1 MMIQNKVV
9 VITGGCG
16 QIGYAAAKRFAT
28 DGTTVVALVRK
39 NLEDAELMLRK
50 LPNQNLNHKAILASV
65 IDTDSIKSAVQQV
78 NDAFGRCD
86 ILINAA
92 GVNKVVT
99 VNQIEDFSDEIFDS
113 IVDTNLKG
121 TFVCVRE
128 FLPLLKKDK
137 GLIINIS
144 SLSAYSGK
152 NINLAYAASKA
163 GVNSLTK
170 SLAVGLAPD
179 VRVVGIAPGYL
190 EKATSGINKHPDFN
204 AKIAHEIPLKRVATG
219 DDIADVI
226 MSLVDGMSYITG
238 ETIKVDGGRSA

>member
-1 MMIQNKVV
+1 MHKNKVA

-16 QIGYAAAKRFAT
+16 QIGYSAAKRLAT
-28 DGTTVVALVRK
+28 DDITVVVLVRK
-39 NLEDAELMLRK
+39 NLQEANELLTK
-50 LPNQNLNHKAILASV
+50 LPNQQLNHTAILASV
-65 IDTDSIKSAVQQV
+65 IDTAQIKVAAQQV
-78 NDAFGRCD
+78 NNLFGRCD

-92 GVNKVVT
+92 GINKVVPVSHIDKFT
-99 VNQIEDFSDEIFDS
+99 DELFDS
-113 IVDTNLKG
+113 IMDTNLKG

-128 FLPLLKKDK
+128 FLPLLKNNN
-137 GLIINIS
+137 GLVINLS
-144 SLSAYSGK
+144 SLSAYSGN

-170 SLAVGLAPD
+170 TLAKGLAPA

-190 EKATSGINKHPDFN
+190 EKATSGINKVAGFN
-204 AKIAHEIPLKRVATG
+204 EKIAAEIPLNRVATG

-226 MSLVDGMSYITG
+226 MSLVNGMSYMNG

>member
-1 MMIQNKVV
+1 MNKVA

-16 QIGYAAAKRFAT
+16 QIGYATAQRLST
-28 DGTTVVALVRK
+28 DGVTVVVLVRK
-39 NLEDAELMLRK
+39 NLQEAKELLSK
-50 LPNQNLNHKAILASV
+50 LPNQQLNHTAILASV
-65 IDTDSIKSAVQQV
+65 TDTAQIKAAVQQV
-78 NDAFGRCD
+78 SDLFGRCD

-92 GVNKVVT
+92 GINKVVP
-99 VNQIEDFSDEIFDS
+99 VSHIDKFSDELFDS
-113 IVDTNLKG
+113 IMDTNLKG

-137 GLIINIS
+137 GLVINLS
-144 SLSAYSGK
+144 SLSAYSGN

-170 SLAVGLAPD
+170 TLARGLAPA

-190 EKATSGINKHPDFN
+190 EQATSGINKDPEFN
-204 AKIAHEIPLKRVATG
+204 EKIAAEIPLKRVATG

-226 MSLVDGMSYITG
+226 MSLVNGMSYING
-238 ETIKVDGGRSA
+238 ETIKIDGGRSA

>member
-1 MMIQNKVV
+1 MIKNKVV

-28 DGTTVVALVRK
+28 DGITVVVLVRK
-39 NLEDAELMLRK
+39 NLDEAKELLNK
-50 LPNQNLNHKAILASV
+50 LPNQQLNHTAILASV
-65 IDTDSIKSAVQQV
+65 ADTAQIKEAVQQV
-78 NDAFGRCD
+78 TDVFGRCD

-92 GVNKVVT
+92 GINKVVPVSHIDKFT
-99 VNQIEDFSDEIFDS
+99 DELFDS
-113 IVDTNLKG
+113 IMDINLKG

-128 FLPLLKKDK
+128 FLPLLKKDNN
-137 GLIINIS
+137 GLIINLS

-163 GVNSLTK
+163 GVNSLTRT
-170 SLAVGLAPD
+170 LANGLAPA

-190 EKATSGINKHPDFN
+190 EKATSGINKNPEFN
-204 AKIAHEIPLKRVATG
+204 EKISVEIPLKRVATG

-226 MSLVDGMSYITG
+226 MSLVNGMSYMNG